1 MASVTGSRRRPAPW
15 ARATPLEQLARG
27 NKTPFPTARAAVNCI
42 SWLRASV
49 TSRRL
54 PPLTPNLA
62 HSAAEEAGLQQG
74 DHFFALKPGQNIRVI
89 AFMIL
94 ESPVFPTDSI
104 AGPSYDVRSCAVSV
118 AGIHAL
124 PALAAMPAVR
134 TPVTVVGRDGSDIP
148 VPTTAAMPLILY
160 EPLALALQL
169 VDASA
174 QLAVFCDA
182 HPPRSA
188 LPGRSSQILRLVHP
202 YYSALARVRCVWVFI
217 DMQLTEL
224 QEVA

>member
-27 NKTPFPTARAAVNCI
+27 NKTPFSTARAAVNCI
-42 SWLRASV
+42 SRLRATV

-89 AFMIL
+89 EFMIL
-94 ESPVFPTDSI
+94 ESPVFPADFI
-104 AGPSYDVRSCAVSV
+104 ADPPYDVRSCAVSV

-134 TPVTVVGRDGSDIP
+134 TPVTVVGGDGSEIL

-160 EPLALALQL
+160 GPLALPYSSSMPAPSLLSFAMRIRRALRSPAVAL
-169 VDASA
+169 RLIGPRAS
-174 QLAVFCDA
+174 LLFCS
-182 HPPRSA
+182 RQSA
-188 LPGRSSQILRLVHP
+188 LCVDVH
-202 YYSALARVRCVWVFI
+202 
-217 DMQLTEL
+217 
-224 QEVA
+224 